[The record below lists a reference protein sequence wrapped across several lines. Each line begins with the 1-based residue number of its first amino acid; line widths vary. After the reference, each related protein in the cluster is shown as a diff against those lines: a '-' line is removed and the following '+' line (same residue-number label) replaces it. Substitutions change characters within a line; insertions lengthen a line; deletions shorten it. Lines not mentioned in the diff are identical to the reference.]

1 MTYTACKFAVKSEL
15 HPVAFTTY
23 IPCRIFPC
31 MEHGQH
37 HLRAWREFRGYTQ
50 KQVMDR
56 IAAFDDPKLPRTE
69 VSLSR
74 VETGQQIYTERLL
87 MALAEVYQ
95 AEPWELLTRNPFK
108 DGQIFDLLPKLNEK
122 QMERA
127 TALIA
132 ALLKTG

>member
-1 MTYTACKFAVKSEL
+1 
-15 HPVAFTTY
+15 
-23 IPCRIFPC
+23 
-31 MEHGQH
+31 
-37 HLRAWREFRGYTQ
+37 
-50 KQVMDR
+50 MDR

-95 AEPWELLTRNPFK
+95 VEPWELLTRNPFK
-108 DGQIFDLLPKLNEK
+108 DGQIFDLLPRLNEK

-127 TALIA
+127 TALIE